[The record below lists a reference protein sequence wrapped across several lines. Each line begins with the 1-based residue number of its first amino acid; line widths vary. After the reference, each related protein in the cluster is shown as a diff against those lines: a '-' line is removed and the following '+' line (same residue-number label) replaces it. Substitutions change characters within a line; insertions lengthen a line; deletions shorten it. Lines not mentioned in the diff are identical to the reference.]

1 MPPLPTWK
9 SSSPLRQPVAN
20 EPLGT
25 RQISTLQ
32 LPLSPFV
39 AGEEPQTLPGSGL
52 PVGKSFAKALF
63 HRPPPGKQKIQKNK
77 KTGYPFGHLFFSFL
91 RFLPGCRV
99 PLVIYITIVF
109 NIDNNIYS
117 SKPSPSK
124 PPQKNRTARQTCPQK
139 EKEKSGG
146 TLLFFLSFCPLPRGG
161 FAFSKNGCLNP
172 LSMLK

>member
-52 PVGKSFAKALF
+52 PVGK
-63 HRPPPGKQKIQKNK
+63 QKIQKNRL
-77 KTGYPFGHLFFSFL
+77 PLRSSVFSFL
-91 RFLPGCRV
+91 RFLSGCRV

-124 PPQKNRTARQTCPQK
+124 PPQKNRTARRTCPQK

-161 FAFSKNGCLNP
+161 FAFLKNGCLNP

>member
-63 HRPPPGKQKIQKNK
+63 HRPPPGKQKIQKNRL
-77 KTGYPFGHLFFSFL
+77 PLRSSVFSFL
-91 RFLPGCRV
+91 CFLPGCRV

-117 SKPSPSK
+117 SKPSQ
-124 PPQKNRTARQTCPQK
+124 PPQKSEPHAKPAPQRRK
-139 EKEKSGG
+139 KKAAGPFCFSFLFAPCLGVD
-146 TLLFFLSFCPLPRGG
+146 LLFRKTV
-161 FAFSKNGCLNP
+161 A
-172 LSMLK
+172 